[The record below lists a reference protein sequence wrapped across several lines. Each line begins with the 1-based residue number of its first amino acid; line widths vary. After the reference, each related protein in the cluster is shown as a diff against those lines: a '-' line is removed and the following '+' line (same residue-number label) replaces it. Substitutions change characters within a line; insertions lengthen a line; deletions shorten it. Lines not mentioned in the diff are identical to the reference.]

1 MARLSIGKAMR
12 RHVFG
17 VAAVVGALLSVAS
30 PTAGVQAQGGALR
43 VLISNGLKVSLEALR
58 PDAESAVGRPLA
70 MEFGSTAAV
79 KMRIQSG
86 ERFDATLITA
96 EAIRDLIDEGKLA
109 ATPRADLGYSPL
121 GVGIRAGA
129 PKPDLATIDGLKRTL
144 LSAKS
149 ITFPHDGATRAY
161 LDQMFDRLG
170 IASQVTPKI
179 VLAEAPGPAAESVA
193 AGRVELVL
201 QLFSE
206 IAPVTGLEVAG
217 PLPGDLRH
225 QVNFAGAASAKA
237 DNPAAVKALL
247 EFLSGPHAAAVFKA
261 KGVSR

>member
-1 MARLSIGKAMR
+1 MKRN
-12 RHVFG
+12 VFG
-17 VAAVVGALLSVAS
+17 VAAMVGALLSVAS
-30 PTAGVQAQGGALR
+30 PTAGVQAQGGAIR
-43 VLISNGLKVSLEALR
+43 VLISNGLKASLEALR

-70 MEFGSTAAV
+70 MEFGSTAAL
-79 KMRIQSG
+79 KTRIESG

-96 EAIRDLIDEGKLA
+96 EAIRDLIKEGKLA
-109 ATPRADLGYSPL
+109 AAPHADLGFSPL

-129 PKPDLATIDGLKRTL
+129 PRPDLGTIDGLKRTL

-149 ITFPHDGATRAY
+149 ITYTHDGATRAY
-161 LDQMFDRLG
+161 IDQMFDRLG
-170 IASQVTPKI
+170 IASQVTSKI

-193 AGRVELVL
+193 SGRVELVL

-206 IAPVTGLEVAG
+206 IAPVHGLEVAG

-225 QVNFAGAASAKA
+225 QINFAGGASATA
-237 DNPAAVKALL
+237 ANPAAVKVLL
-247 EFLSGPHAAAVFKA
+247 EFLSGPRAAAVFKT